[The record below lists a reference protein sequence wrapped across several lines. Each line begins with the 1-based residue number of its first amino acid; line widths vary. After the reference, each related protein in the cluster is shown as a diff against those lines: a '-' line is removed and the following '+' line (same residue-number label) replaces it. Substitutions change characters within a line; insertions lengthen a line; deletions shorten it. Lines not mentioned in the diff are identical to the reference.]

1 MSHTIDPIT
10 IPESLILS
18 LVGFVIVFVGLI
30 VLMGLIKI
38 ISALSGKAPT
48 AAITAGAEVIVP
60 VAHKSS
66 AVKKIPAPGSSGECD
81 LHSVDDRTAAML
93 MAVVADELK
102 TPLNEL
108 FFISIEEI
116 KEDKTK

>member
-30 VLMGLIKI
+30 VLMCLIKI
-38 ISALSGKAPT
+38 ISALSGKAPA
-48 AAITAGAEVIVP
+48 AAITAGFSVP
-60 VAHKSS
+60 VIPESG

-93 MAVVADELK
+93 MAIVADDLK

-108 FFISIEEI
+108 FFISIQEI